1 MADNARYDCGGGV
14 AKGGHLVRAR
24 DSVRV
29 RDSVRARDSVG
40 VRVGDMVR
48 LLTMA
53 ILKLRQRRC
62 AQSLKLTD
70 YG

>member
-29 RDSVRARDSVG
+29 R
-40 VRVGDMVR
+40 VGDMVR

-53 ILKLRQRRC
+53 ILNTLATEIRR
-62 AQSLKLTD
+62 AQ
-70 YG
+70 YRY